1 MLYLSNKPSSTSTN
15 IILIK
20 NRLPLEG
27 AFPLEHYDLM
37 SVLMICLGAPDEKD
51 PNDSGML
58 KTLIPKRT
66 VGLMCNL
73 SEGVRRKAE
82 AVTTAKV
89 RQQEREEGIKSSI
102 EIISELGVSKTVAVE
117 KIQQKYALPV
127 QQAQQYV
134 NQYYPN

>member
-15 IILIK
+15 ITLIN

-73 SEGVRRKAE
+73 SEGVLNKGRL
-82 AVTTAKV
+82 
-89 RQQEREEGIKSSI
+89 QECEKGIKSGV
-102 EIISELGVSKTVAVE
+102 ELLAEVGVSKLDATE
-117 KIQQKYALPV
+117 KVQHKYALTL